1 MTQQPS
7 RLIMPRENGLENGK
21 NRDFFY
27 CKSPVH
33 SMRTLIVPISSS
45 SFITAHLCRFT
56 LGVDELVSELSG
68 V

>member
-7 RLIMPRENGLENGK
+7 CLIMPRENGLENGK
-21 NRDFFY
+21 NRDFLIVKAQY
-27 CKSPVH
+27 IP
-33 SMRTLIVPISSS
+33 MRTLIVPISSS